1 MIHSTFIINDSA
13 VSYTILV
20 IITVICNTVS
30 ITGSSLIHRVLLHFS
45 INASIHTNPRTN
57 NSCMSRYAYKQVI
70 DRCKNKLFNWLVG
83 IFYRISDRKKKCVA
97 ISDISSTY
105 TVELLKLS
113 GANFNGLRKFYRFV
127 GSHLVY
133 SFIILFPK
141 GNTV

>member
-1 MIHSTFIINDSA
+1 
-13 VSYTILV
+13 
-20 IITVICNTVS
+20 
-30 ITGSSLIHRVLLHFS
+30 
-45 INASIHTNPRTN
+45 
-57 NSCMSRYAYKQVI
+57 MSRYAYKQVI

-83 IFYRISDRKKKCVA
+83 IFYGISDRKKKCVA

>member
-1 MIHSTFIINDSA
+1 MVWSIEFCYIFQSMPVFI
-13 VSYTILV
+13 
-20 IITVICNTVS
+20 
-30 ITGSSLIHRVLLHFS
+30 
-45 INASIHTNPRTN
+45 IHTNPRTN

-127 GSHLVY
+127 GSQLRVFFY
-133 SFIILFPK
+133 NFISQRKYCITLIHGWEVPK
-141 GNTV
+141 NYM

>member
-1 MIHSTFIINDSA
+1 MVWSIEFCYIFQSMPVFI
-13 VSYTILV
+13 
-20 IITVICNTVS
+20 
-30 ITGSSLIHRVLLHFS
+30 
-45 INASIHTNPRTN
+45 IHTNPRTN

-141 GNTV
+141 GNILYNPNSWMGGTQELHVNWATTSNALKCSTF

>member
-1 MIHSTFIINDSA
+1 MIRSTFIINDSA

-30 ITGSSLIHRVLLHFS
+30 ITGSGLIHRVLLHFS
-45 INASIHTNPRTN
+45 INASIYHSH